1 MEPAKR
7 RRIIPGFAPEICPN
21 CGSDFIVAGF
31 RSVKRKRLVAPRIE
45 VEETVELPV
54 YYCGECGYV
63 ISRAF
68 LDGDVITGFGA
79 TEVEMY
85 IVEDVNGV
93 KHHLIHKEGYP
104 IRPRY
109 GAVEIEKAYRVVPPK
124 PMSALIVVL
133 KCPLTYR
140 NVWCYYEELPGG
152 VSVATDRAE
161 AEIVREARH
170 VREFTMQ
177 HLRDFHELIRRVR
190 SAGYKPQVIQGA
202 LAYLVA
208 CSLSEPKYGG
218 TKSIITG
225 FLRASDVPEY
235 RNAEAKTVGEA
246 LSRIQALGLT
256 PEEHYGYWR
265 LVSTV
270 VGEKPTY
277 VYIPV
282 RNVLQEK
289 EYVVR
294 WELAKELIKK
304 PRWWEI
310 LEVKKPSEAP
320 KFIGLDKWL

>member
-1 MEPAKR
+1 MSS
-7 RRIIPGFAPEICPN
+7 RRIIPGFAPKICPN
-21 CGSDFIVAGF
+21 CGSGFIVAGF
-31 RSVKRKRLVAPRIE
+31 RMVKRKRVVAPRIE
-45 VEETVELPV
+45 VEETVSVPV

-63 ISRAF
+63 VSRAF
-68 LDGDVITGFGA
+68 LDGDTVSGFGA

-85 IVEDVNGV
+85 IVEDVDGV

-104 IRPRY
+104 IHPYY
-109 GAVEIEKAYRVVPPK
+109 GAAEVERAFRVVPPK
-124 PMSALIVVL
+124 PMSALIVIV
-133 KCPLTYR
+133 KCPLVYK
-140 NVWCYYEELPGG
+140 NVWCYYEELPSG
-152 VSVATDRAE
+152 VGTVTDRAE
-161 AEIVREARH
+161 AEIVREAKH

-190 SAGYKPQVIQGA
+190 GAGYKPQVIQGV

-225 FLRASDVPEY
+225 FLRASDISEFRDVE
-235 RNAEAKTVGEA
+235 AETVGVA

-265 LVSTV
+265 LVSTLV
-270 VGEKPTY
+270 DEKPAY
-277 VYIPV
+277 VYEPV
-282 RNVLQEK
+282 KHVFREK
-289 EYVVR
+289 EYVIR

-320 KFIGLDKWL
+320 KFIGLDRWL